1 MPADTLRAVT
11 IPAQRLELTES
22 QRLLERAR
30 ELIPGASQ
38 TFSKG
43 PTQFVEGVAPAFCE
57 RAQGSRIWDVDGNE
71 YLDYALAL
79 GPMILGYC
87 HPEVDDAVRE
97 QLELGTTFTL
107 PHRLELELA
116 EVLCRLIP
124 CAEMVRYGKSG
135 SDAVG
140 AAVRVARAS
149 TGREHV
155 LFCGYHGWHDWHI
168 GATTRSKGV
177 PAAVRALTTSF
188 PYGDLDALERG
199 LREHEPAAV
208 VLEPV
213 GIVEPP
219 DGYLRDL
226 IDLAHRH
233 GALVVF
239 DEIITGFRLSL
250 GGAQEYY
257 GVSPDLAAFGKAV
270 ANGLPLSVVA
280 GRRELMRE
288 FEEIF
293 FSITH
298 GGEALSL
305 AAALATL
312 RVLERGEVIPG
323 LWRRGERLAS
333 ELRSLVSR
341 RGLDGRVACLGLPP
355 RTAVVFHDADG
366 RESLELKSLFQQEC
380 LRRGVLFTGSQFIS
394 AAHSDDDIERTL
406 GVYDDVLAELAD
418 AIAHDDVAGRLEG
431 RPVQPVFR
439 QP

>member
-1 MPADTLRAVT
+1 MTT
-11 IPAQRLELTES
+11 PAQRLELSES

-30 ELIPGASQ
+30 KVIPGASQ

-57 RAQGSRIWDVDGNE
+57 RAQGARIWDVDGNE
-71 YLDYALAL
+71 YLDYTLAL

-87 HPEVDDAVRE
+87 HPEVDEAVRE

-107 PHRLELELA
+107 PHRLEVELA
-116 EVLCRLIP
+116 EEICRLVP

-140 AAVRVARAS
+140 AAVRVARAA
-149 TGREHV
+149 TGRDNV

-177 PAAVRALTTSF
+177 PAAVAALTTQF
-188 PYGDLDALERG
+188 PYGDLDALERL
-199 LREHEPAAV
+199 LREREPAAV
-208 VLEPV
+208 VLEPI
-213 GIVEPP
+213 GIVDPP
-219 DGYLRDL
+219 EGYLRDL
-226 IDLAHRH
+226 VVLAHEH

-239 DEIITGFRLSL
+239 DEIITGFRLRL
-250 GGAQEYY
+250 GGAQEYFD
-257 GVSPDLAAFGKAV
+257 VQPDLAAFGKAV

-280 GRRELMRE
+280 GRRDLMLE

-305 AAALATL
+305 AAAMATL
-312 RVLERGEVIPG
+312 RVLERDDVIPG
-323 LWRRGERLAS
+323 LWHRGERLAS
-333 ELRSLVSR
+333 GVRSLVDR
-341 RGLDGRVACLGLPP
+341 HGLDGRVACLGLEP
-355 RTAVVFHDADG
+355 RTAVLFYGADG

-380 LRRGVLFTGSQFIS
+380 LQRGVLFTGSQFIS
-394 AAHSDDDIERTL
+394 AAHADADVDRTL
-406 GVYDDVLAELAD
+406 DVYDDALGVLAD
-418 AIAHDDVAGRLEG
+418 AIEHDDVAARIEG
-431 RPVQPVFR
+431 VPVQPVFR
-439 QP
+439 QL

>member
-1 MPADTLRAVT
+1 VT
-11 IPAQRLELTES
+11 IPAHRLELSES

-30 ELIPGASQ
+30 EVIPGASQ

-43 PTQFVEGVAPAFCE
+43 PTQFVEGAAPAFCE
-57 RAQGSRIWDVDGNE
+57 RADGARIWDVDGNE
-71 YLDYALAL
+71 YLDYTIAL

-87 HPEVDDAVRE
+87 HPEVDEAVRE
-97 QLELGTTFTL
+97 QLALGTTFTL
-107 PHRLELELA
+107 PHRIEVELA
-116 EVLCRLIP
+116 EEICRLVP

-135 SDAVG
+135 SDAVA
-140 AAVRVARAS
+140 AAVRIARAA
-149 TGREHV
+149 TGRESV

-177 PAAVRALTTSF
+177 PEAVRALTASF
-188 PYGDLDALERG
+188 PYGDLDALEALLLERN
-199 LREHEPAAV
+199 PAAV

-219 DGYLRDL
+219 ANYLRGL
-226 IDLAHRH
+226 VTLAHEH

-239 DEIITGFRLSL
+239 DEIITGFRLRL
-250 GGAQEYY
+250 GGAQEYF
-257 GVSPDLAAFGKAV
+257 GVQPDLAAFGKAV
-270 ANGLPLSVVA
+270 ANGMPLSVVA
-280 GRRELMRE
+280 GRRDLMKE

-312 RVLERGEVIPG
+312 RVLERDDVIPS
-323 LWRRGERLAS
+323 LWRRGESLVS
-333 ELRSLVSR
+333 GLRSLVER
-341 RGLDGRVACLGLPP
+341 HGLDGRVVCLGYAP
-355 RTAVVFHDADG
+355 RTAVLFRDADG
-366 RESLELKSLFQQEC
+366 RDSLELKSLFQQEC
-380 LRRGVLFTGSQFIS
+380 IKRGVLFTGSQFIS
-394 AAHSDDDIERTL
+394 AAHTDDDVTRTL
-406 GVYDDVLAELAD
+406 DVYDEALGELAD
-418 AIAHDDVAGRLEG
+418 AVAHGDAAARLEG

>member
-1 MPADTLRAVT
+1 VT
-11 IPAQRLELTES
+11 IPAQRLELSES
-22 QRLLERAR
+22 RRLLERAR
-30 ELIPGASQ
+30 KVIPGASQ

-57 RAQGSRIWDVDGNE
+57 RAQGARIWDVDGNE
-71 YLDYALAL
+71 YLDYTLAL

-87 HPEVDDAVRE
+87 HPEVDEAVRE
-97 QLELGTTFTL
+97 QLALGTTFTL
-107 PHRLELELA
+107 PHRLEVELA
-116 EVLCRLIP
+116 EEICRLVP

-140 AAVRVARAS
+140 AAVRVARAA
-149 TGREHV
+149 TGRDNV

-177 PAAVRALTTSF
+177 PAAVGALTTSF
-188 PYGDLDALERG
+188 PYGDLDALERL
-199 LREHEPAAV
+199 LRDREPAAV

-213 GIVEPP
+213 GIIEPP
-219 DGYLRDL
+219 EGYLRDL
-226 IDLAHRH
+226 VSLAHER

-239 DEIITGFRLSL
+239 DEIITGFRLRL
-250 GGAQEYY
+250 GGAQEYF
-257 GVSPDLAAFGKAV
+257 GVQPDLAAFGKAV
-270 ANGLPLSVVA
+270 ANGLPVSIVA
-280 GRRELMRE
+280 GRRELMLE

-312 RVLERGEVIPG
+312 HVLERDDVIPD

-333 ELRSLVSR
+333 GVHSLVER
-341 RGLDGRVACLGLPP
+341 HGLDGRVACLGLAP
-355 RTAVVFHDADG
+355 RTAVIFRDANG

-380 LRRGVLFTGSQFIS
+380 LQRGILFTGSQFICV
-394 AAHSDDDIERTL
+394 AHTDEDVDRTL
-406 GVYDDVLAELAD
+406 DVYDDAFGVLAD
-418 AIAHDDVAGRLEG
+418 AIEHDDVAARIEG
-431 RPVQPVFR
+431 VPVQPVFR

>member
-1 MPADTLRAVT
+1 MT
-11 IPAQRLELTES
+11 IPAQRLELSES

-57 RAQGSRIWDVDGNE
+57 RAEGARIWDVDGNE
-71 YLDYALAL
+71 YLDYTLAL

-87 HPEVDDAVRE
+87 HPEVDEAVRE
-97 QLELGTTFTL
+97 QLALGTTFTL
-107 PHRLELELA
+107 PHRLEVELA
-116 EVLCRLIP
+116 EEVCRLVP

-140 AAVRVARAS
+140 AAVRIARAA
-149 TGREHV
+149 TGRDNV

-177 PAAVRALTTSF
+177 PAAVRALTASF
-188 PYGDLDALERG
+188 PYGDLDALEG
-199 LREHEPAAV
+199 LLRERRPAAV

-219 DGYLRDL
+219 EGYLRDL
-226 IDLAHRH
+226 VTLVHEH

-239 DEIITGFRLSL
+239 DEIITGFRLRL
-250 GGAQEYY
+250 GGAQEYF
-257 GVSPDLAAFGKAV
+257 GVQPDLAAFGKAV

-280 GRRELMRE
+280 GRRDLMRE

-305 AAALATL
+305 AAALAAL
-312 RVLERGEVIPG
+312 RVLERDDVIPT
-323 LWRRGERLAS
+323 LWHRGESLVS
-333 ELRSLVSR
+333 GLRSLIER
-341 RGLDGRVACLGLPP
+341 HALDGQVVCLGYAP
-355 RTAVVFHDADG
+355 RTAVLFRDADG
-366 RESLELKSLFQQEC
+366 HDSLALKSLFQQEC
-380 LRRGVLFTGSQFIS
+380 IKRGVLFTGSQFIS
-394 AAHSDDDIERTL
+394 AAHTDDDVKRTL
-406 GVYDDVLAELAD
+406 EVYDEALGELAD
-418 AIAHDDVAGRLEG
+418 AVVHGDAPARLEG

-439 QP
+439 QL